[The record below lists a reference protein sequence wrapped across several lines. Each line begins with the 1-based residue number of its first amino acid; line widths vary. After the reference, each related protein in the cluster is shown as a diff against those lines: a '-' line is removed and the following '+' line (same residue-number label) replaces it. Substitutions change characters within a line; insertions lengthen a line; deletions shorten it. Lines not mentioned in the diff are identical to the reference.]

1 MTQPVFHRAPRARFL
16 GVLIVSAL
24 ALPLGGCFGASIPIV
39 AAAGATSTIVL
50 EDKLPTDYV
59 AEAVTGMDCNYI
71 RHIEDKGPLCR
82 PERREVIEQP
92 LYCYRTL
99 AAVECYEE
107 RDPYGIGQRTVN

>member
-24 ALPLGGCFGASIPIV
+24 ALPLGGCFGAS
-39 AAAGATSTIVL
+39 STIVL